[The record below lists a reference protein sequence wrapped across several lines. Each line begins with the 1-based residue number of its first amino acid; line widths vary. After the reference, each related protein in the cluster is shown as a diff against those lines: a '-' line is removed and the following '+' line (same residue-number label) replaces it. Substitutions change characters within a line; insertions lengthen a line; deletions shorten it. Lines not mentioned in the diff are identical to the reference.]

1 MSKPKSIGDRGGV
14 VTTVARGKIRPIR
27 DHILVTDMK
36 FDQRKTKGGILLLD
50 DDGKSEG
57 IRPRWAKIHAV
68 GPEQKE
74 FQVGDWILV
83 SHGRWTRGLEYV
95 EDGAEESVTVRRV
108 DVKDIMAIA
117 DEKPNDC
124 DL

>member
-1 MSKPKSIGDRGGV
+1 MSSPTSIGSRGGV
-14 VTTVARGKIRPIR
+14 VTTVARGKLRPIK

-36 FDQRKTKGGILLLD
+36 FDQRKTKGGILLLN

-57 IRPRWAKIHAV
+57 IRPRWARIHAV
-68 GPEQKE
+68 GPEQTE
-74 FQVGDWILV
+74 FKAGDWILV

-95 EDGAEESVTVRRV
+95 EDGVEESVTVRRV
-108 DVKDIMAIA
+108 DVKDIMAVA
-117 DEKPNDC
+117 DEKPDDC

>member
-1 MSKPKSIGDRGGV
+1 MSRPKSIGGRGGV
-14 VTTVARGKIRPIR
+14 FTTVARGKLRPIK

-57 IRPRWAKIHAV
+57 IRPRWARIHAV

-74 FQVGDWILV
+74 FKVGDWILV

-95 EDGAEESVTVRRV
+95 EDGAEDGVTIRRV